1 MPGPGE
7 LPLEQPAPIIG
18 RDAALARLRA
28 LVDPVPQASQV
39 LVITGEAGM
48 GKTALLADATE
59 RARSAGMR
67 VLSVTGRESES
78 KLAFAGLHQLLRPV
92 LSGAA
97 GLPGR
102 QAQALLGALGLA
114 AEPVV
119 PDPLLTGVAV
129 LTLLSDLSEHS
140 PVLVVADDTQW
151 LDRSSLDA
159 LAFAGSR
166 LDAERVVLLMGA
178 RGQAPP
184 PGFDR
189 GFPELHLEPL
199 TAADA
204 GRLLDGQP
212 RPPRGRAR
220 TQVLAQAAGNPMA
233 LIELAKVIADDPAA
247 SRRWAAEPLPLT
259 DRLTAVLTSR
269 FAALPEPV
277 QAALLL
283 AAVADGPDL
292 RAAASRGSGPD
303 GRTLAPAEQLGLIKM
318 DRTGPRFSHPLVR
331 SAIYHSA
338 PFARRAAAHRE
349 LASALHDQPDRR
361 AWHLAAAALDPD
373 EHVASLLEATA
384 DQAQR
389 RGGAA
394 AAALAL
400 ERAAELSPDPED
412 QARRLV
418 AAASA
423 AVPTGQGDWVQDLA
437 TRALAATADPE
448 LRLTAR
454 HHAAWA
460 LAWSGRRSAALVA
473 LLAVAEEAS
482 RDQPDL
488 AWDAL
493 GSAATVAYQSGMPAS
508 RQAVSRALGLLER
521 QAPPPP
527 GRPVGIDVNVLR
539 LWIRASADPIGSR
552 NQLLPHL
559 RKIAG
564 SPIAEPSL
572 WRIGSVA
579 WLLDES
585 DLAIT
590 LLQDAMQRL
599 RAPGVR
605 GTSGG
610 SLTVLGWAYIDTGR
624 WDEALDAAA
633 EAAGMA
639 EANQMDIVAASA
651 DVITATVLALRG
663 DSDPARRHATRAL
676 ASVDPAECGLVAARA
691 RRALGVAALADGSYL
706 QAFTQLR
713 GLFSEDG
720 TPLHN
725 YASYLGGAGS
735 GQVPGRLIRQGARV
749 GGDCHQAGEAIR
761 APPAQ
766 RRVGGVPGLSVPVP
780 EGPGHRLPVA
790 GIIWPIPGQGAS
802 CVRGSVG
809 ISAVGP
815 RPVPGLE
822 GHHERQ
828 AGFGQLAAE
837 PVLVPVGAIRAHR
850 AEYHPRHPRLDR
862 QVRADGQLGAE
873 RRVALPLREVPGR
886 GIRHRVHRVIEPL
899 IGPQRG
905 DGDHPVV
912 GLAVPAQPLMAY
924 VRGLHPVFAVPAV
937 VDHQHPATV
946 RRGRRVTQQQ
956 LQPAGIHLVGVPPRF
971 RQEELQP
978 LHRRVLRPGHRL
990 GAGERGQRL
999 VPVPRRQQ
1007 PGQVLPEPPPLRQPA
1022 EQVIKPGRIL
1032 LQRARRRRTGPMS
1045 GHHTPPGTSRH
1056 YPWHTADP
1064 LTESTNYR

>member
-7 LPLEQPAPIIG
+7 LPARQPAPIIG
-18 RDAALARLRA
+18 REAGLARLRG
-28 LVDPVPQASQV
+28 LVDPVPQASEV
-39 LVITGEAGM
+39 LVVTGEAGI
-48 GKTALLADATE
+48 GKTALLAAAAG
-59 RARSAGMR
+59 RARLTGMR

-92 LSGAA
+92 LSSAA

-114 AEPVV
+114 ADPVAA
-119 PDPLLTGVAV
+119 DPLLTGVAV

-140 PVLVVADDTQW
+140 PVLVVADDAHW

-159 LAFAGSR
+159 LAFVGSR
-166 LDAERVVLLMGA
+166 LDAEPVVLLVGA

-184 PGFDR
+184 AGFDR
-189 GFPELHLEPL
+189 GFPQLYLEPL
-199 TAADA
+199 SAADA
-204 GRLLDGQP
+204 GQLLDGQP

-220 TQVLAQAAGNPMA
+220 AQVLAQAEGNPMA

-259 DRLTAVLTSR
+259 DRLSAVITAR
-269 FAALPEPV
+269 FAALPQPAR
-277 QAALLL
+277 AALLR

-303 GRTLAPAEQLGLIKM
+303 ARALTPAEQLGLIKI
-318 DRTGPRFSHPLVR
+318 DRSGLRFSHPLVR
-331 SAIYHSA
+331 SAIYHSE

-361 AWHLAAAALDPD
+361 AWHLAAAALQPD

-384 DQAQR
+384 VQAQR

-400 ERAAELSPDPED
+400 ERAAELSPDPGD

-437 TRALAATADPE
+437 TRALAVTVDPE
-448 LRLTAR
+448 LRLAAR
-454 HHAAWA
+454 GIAGWA
-460 LAWSGRRSAALVA
+460 LAWSGRRTAALAA
-473 LLAVAEEAS
+473 LLSVAEEAS
-482 RDQPDL
+482 RDQPAL

-493 GSAATVAYQSGMPAS
+493 GSAATVAYQSGLPAS

-521 QAPPPP
+521 QGPPPP
-527 GRPVGIDVNVLR
+527 GPAPGIDVNVLR

-559 RKIAG
+559 RKIVG
-564 SPIAEPSL
+564 SPIEEPSL

-624 WDEALDAAA
+624 WDEALEVAA

-639 EANQMDIVAASA
+639 EANQMEIIAASA
-651 DVITATVLALRG
+651 DAITATVLALRG
-663 DSDPARRHATRAL
+663 DSGAARRHAARAL
-676 ASVDPAECGLVAARA
+676 AAIDPAECGLIAARA
-691 RRALGVAALADGSYL
+691 RRALGVAALADGNYL

-713 GLFSEDG
+713 ELFSEDG
-720 TPLHN
+720 APLHN
-725 YASYLGGAGS
+725 YASYLG
-735 GQVPGRLIRQGARV
+735 
-749 GGDCHQAGEAIR
+749 
-761 APPAQ
+761 
-766 RRVGGVPGLSVPVP
+766 
-780 EGPGHRLPVA
+780 VA
-790 GIIWPIPGQGAS
+790 D
-802 CVRGSVG
+802 
-809 ISAVGP
+809 
-815 RPVPGLE
+815 
-822 GHHERQ
+822 
-828 AGFGQLAAE
+828 LAA
-837 PVLVPVGAIRAHR
+837 AA
-850 AEYHPRHPRLDR
+850 
-862 QVRADGQLGAE
+862 VRADRRMEGCDVIDHALSRLDGRASARLEQLIA
-873 RRVALPLREVPGR
+873 RAR
-886 GIRHRVHRVIEPL
+886 GI
-899 IGPQRG
+899 
-905 DGDHPVV
+905 
-912 GLAVPAQPLMAY
+912 LADPSNSEAHFGKALS
-924 VRGLHPVFAVPAV
+924 
-937 VDHQHPATV
+937 D
-946 RRGRRVTQQQ
+946 
-956 LQPAGIHLVGVPPRF
+956 PAGDQWPFERA
-971 RQEELQP
+971 Q
-978 LHRRVLRPGHRL
+978 LRL
-990 GAGERGQRL
+990 DY
-999 VPVPRRQQ
+999 
-1007 PGQVLPEPPPLRQPA
+1007 A
-1022 EQVIKPGRIL
+1022 EWL
-1032 LQRARRRRTGPMS
+1032 RRRRRINDAKAVLTEALGTFRRLRARSWVQRAEAELRACGVAVTGAPAKPDALGELTPQQRQIVRLAS
-1045 GHHTPPGTSRH
+1045 DGLTDREIGDRLFLSPRTVSSHLYRSYPKLGVASRHQLRDVITRASTPPPAHESAGSR
-1056 YPWHTADP
+1056 TV
-1064 LTESTNYR
+1064 L